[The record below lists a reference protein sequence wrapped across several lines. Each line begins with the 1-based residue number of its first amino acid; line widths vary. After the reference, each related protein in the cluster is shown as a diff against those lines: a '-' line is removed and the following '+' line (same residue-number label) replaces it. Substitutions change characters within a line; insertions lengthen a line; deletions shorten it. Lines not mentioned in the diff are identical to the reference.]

1 MGLETFRILK
11 RPHDLY
17 DRFSLWFGLREKGF
31 RTTPESPEPTRSDCH
46 AWGSHPLFHILAS
59 LAGIRPEAPGFSLV
73 RIEPQP
79 GPLRRLQ
86 GSVPHPK
93 GSVSVDLRL
102 SDDNL
107 WHGMVSTPEDIPG
120 ILAINGQERSWN
132 GGPLSF

>member
-1 MGLETFRILK
+1 MLFYRIYQICIAL
-11 RPHDLY
+11 PILLVCTILTALVTIIG
-17 DRFSLWFGLREKGF
+17 SLIGGA
-31 RTTPESPEPTRSDCH
+31 H
-46 AWGSHPLFHILAS
+46 VWGYYPAHIWSRLVC
-59 LAGIRPEAPGFSLV
+59 IFSLV

-102 SDDNL
+102 GDDNL